1 MIAKKILALLLII
14 TFLACFLRMYKLG
27 EFPVGFH
34 RDEAFLGYNAYS
46 IFKTGKDINGN
57 ILPLHIESFLYSPA
71 GYVYFSIPIIAL
83 LDLSAFSVRFASA
96 LFGSMTVVL
105 SFFLARQLFQKYKY
119 KDYLGI
125 VTAFFLTISPWH
137 INLSRTSTE
146 NVLVVFFISFGTL
159 LYLLWRNNEKKL
171 FLILFFLSFGITVF
185 MYQAPRAFLPFFIPL
200 LFIFL
205 PKTKL
210 SKNEIISS
218 IVLFLLIVVIPLIFI
233 LSSPSLSLRIKT
245 VSIFDSHE
253 TQLVL
258 NQQLLEDG
266 LDNITGFVP
275 RIFHNKILGYG
286 FLFIQNYF
294 KHLSYDFLFTDQV
307 NPQRYRVPL
316 IGLMYIFE
324 LPLLIIGIWKI
335 LRMYKRI
342 GLFLI
347 GWILITFIGVALT
360 FDDIPNMQRTLMVF
374 PALSLLVAFGF
385 VELVLVLKHSF
396 LRKTFFIASAVIVL
410 FFVSFYLH
418 QYYIHAPKYQ
428 PWHRNSG
435 YKDLVQS
442 VNQLGGNY
450 EKIVITNRESA
461 PTIFFLFYNRYDPIE
476 FQKETKDSKL
486 RDFDRVS
493 FGSYTFTEKQCPST
507 ISEEMVGISA
517 MGEKKILYV
526 DSGLCEKSSSVV
538 VLDEVNRPDNSNV
551 FRLVERQGVAQ

>member
-493 FGSYTFTEKQCPST
+493 FGRYTFTEKQCPST